1 MVRGDTNKILA
12 SQSDEKLVLLL
23 RNLFKKILIYNSKL
37 EDLRKK
43 IFEESINK
51 VDLIKLFDEFD
62 ENKDGLCDLV
72 EFKFFLKFMGF
83 KISDSRITRV
93 LYYLRED

>member
-1 MVRGDTNKILA
+1 M
-12 SQSDEKLVLLL
+12 
-23 RNLFKKILIYNSKL
+23 IYNSKL

-72 EFKFFLKFMGF
+72 EFKFFL
-83 KISDSRITRV
+83 
-93 LYYLRED
+93 